1 VRLSFSSRKP
11 SSDWSFS
18 LQFSLQQRKLSKLEA
33 DVALLKAAKNSA
45 DEAAK
50 KAEAELAEA
59 VEKYRAEWNERKR
72 IFNQVSSFLITQD
85 SEIDTETNIVKLS

>member
-1 VRLSFSSRKP
+1 L
-11 SSDWSFS
+11 
-18 LQFSLQQRKLSKLEA
+18 QRKLSKLEA

-85 SEIDTETNIVKLS
+85 S